1 MRKDDFGNLSDWG
14 DVLQKLDRL
23 RRSGELE
30 GHQAGLARL
39 IRYRNNWRLRQAAL
53 ASCREISKASDVLI
67 ADVLNTLADEQTPLE
82 LRVLAANALGHLLPR
97 YAAEAGALFDVER
110 AVENVGQVAARVQP
124 PVLADA
130 IREVLAVVGART
142 AGGTGSTSRAASSTK
157 ER

>member
-82 LRVLAANALGHLLPR
+82 LRVLAAGALGHLLPR
-97 YAAEAGALFDVER
+97 YAPEAGAVFDLER
-110 AVENVGQVAARVQP
+110 AVENIGQVAARVQP
-124 PVLADA
+124 PVLADT
-130 IREVLAVVGART
+130 IGEVLEAVGSQMAGATGSACRT
-142 AGGTGSTSRAASSTK
+142 AGSK
-157 ER
+157 EER

>member
-1 MRKDDFGNLSDWG
+1 MRKDDFGNLTDWG

-82 LRVLAANALGHLLPR
+82 LRVLAASALGHLLPR
-97 YAAEAGALFDVER
+97 YAPEAGALFDVER

-124 PVLADA
+124 PVLADT
-130 IREVLAVVGART
+130 IQEVLEAAGSRT
-142 AGGTGSTSRAASSTK
+142 AGATGSACKTAGSK
-157 ER
+157 EER